1 MFPDFSI
8 CGNRDGNRIIYWK
21 IAKQFQHLLDFRD
34 FLDLNTL
41 MSEKFDELIAVMD
54 RLRAPGGCPWD
65 REQTYASLSQY
76 LLEEAYETFDA
87 IHEADTTGDITNLK
101 EELGDLLLQ
110 VVFHATIGKERG
122 EFDIED
128 VAGGVAQKLI
138 LRHPHVFG
146 DAKLERAED
155 VLDNWDTL
163 KANER
168 KASGKEEKVKE
179 SILDEVPVHF
189 PALLEG
195 LKVSKKAAKV
205 GFDWENT
212 GQIFEK
218 LNEEVAELKDA
229 IETRDA
235 GEVSEEIG
243 DLLFVVVNLARKL
256 DIEPETALKK
266 TNRKFRSR
274 FKFIETELKRN
285 GRSLEQAS
293 LDEMDALWNEAK
305 ANAA

>member
-1 MFPDFSI
+1 
-8 CGNRDGNRIIYWK
+8 
-21 IAKQFQHLLDFRD
+21 
-34 FLDLNTL
+34 
-41 MSEKFDELIAVMD
+41 MSEKFDELVAVMA

-87 IHEADTTGDITNLK
+87 IHEADATGDVTNLK

-110 VVFHATIGKERG
+110 VVFHATIGAERG
-122 EFDIED
+122 EFDIDD
-128 VAGGVAQKLI
+128 VAAGVSQKLI

-155 VLDNWDTL
+155 VLDNWDAL
-163 KANER
+163 KADER
-168 KASGKEEKVKE
+168 RASGKKEKERE

-195 LKVSKKAAKV
+195 LKLTKKAAKV
-205 GFDWENT
+205 GFDWDST
-212 GQIFEK
+212 DRIFDK
-218 LNEEVAELKDA
+218 LYEEVGELKQA

-235 GEVSEEIG
+235 GEIGEELG
-243 DLLFVVVNLARKL
+243 DLLFVLVNLARHL
-256 DIEPETALKK
+256 EIEPETALKK

-274 FKFIETELKRN
+274 FKYIEKELSRQGN
-285 GRSLEQAS
+285 SLES
-293 LDEMDALWNEAK
+293 STLEELDALWNEAK
-305 ANAA
+305 AGSS